1 MTARTTLLV
10 AACLLFLG
18 VAAGAFGAHA
28 LRARLAPAEMAV
40 FQTAVQ
46 YHLTHALG
54 LLGVGLLAL
63 HWPDARGLAWVAA
76 LLAIGVLL
84 FSGSLYA
91 LVLTGV
97 RALGIVTPFGGTAML
112 AGWALLAWTVLRH

>member
-1 MTARTTLLV
+1 ML
-10 AACLLFLG
+10 LG

-28 LRARLAPAEMAV
+28 LRARIAPEQMAV

-46 YHLTHALG
+46 YHLVHALG
-54 LLGVGLLAL
+54 LFGVGLLAL
-63 HWPDARGLAWVAA
+63 HWPEARALPWVAA
-76 LLAIGVLL
+76 LLVLGVLL

-112 AGWALLAWTVLRH
+112 AGWALLAWTVVRN